1 MTLDRIE
8 VGGKR
13 PWPPRMS
20 EFTRTFWNALAD
32 RQFITTRCQAC
43 SKATFP
49 PKPFC
54 PHCWSSEVQWGPLS
68 PGGVVYS
75 STVMHAVPAH
85 FQREAPY
92 RVGIVDLDDG
102 IRIATRLLGVDDG
115 FGVGARVG
123 IVLLAYEDG
132 PLFAARIG
140 G

>member
-1 MTLDRIE
+1 MTLARI
-8 VGGKR
+8 VVAGKR
-13 PWPPRMS
+13 PWPPRVS
-20 EFTRTFWNALAD
+20 AFTRTFWEALAD
-32 RQFITTRCQAC
+32 RRFVTTRCRTC
-43 SKATFP
+43 SKGTFP

-54 PHCWSSEVQWGPLS
+54 PHCWSAEVEWTPLS
-68 PGGVVYS
+68 PSGIVYS

-92 RVGIVDLDDG
+92 RVGIVDLEDG
-102 IRIATRLLGVDDG
+102 IRIATRLLGVDSG
-115 FGVGARVG
+115 FGVGARAE